1 MTDSAMI
8 APGPRGAPVIG
19 SARALRRDPLGTLER
34 ARREHGDV
42 VRLVLG
48 PRVTRHAL
56 FHPEAVRRVLASEA
70 DGYRKDSRVGEEL
83 RWTLGE
89 GLLNSQDE
97 RWLRQRRFLQPLF
110 TRRRIAGYA
119 DSMAEETAELVG
131 RWRPHADGGHAV
143 DLHAEMSRLTLRV
156 LGRLLFGA
164 DMERVVPVVAWTFP
178 VLGDYTRRRG
188 IAPVRSPRGWPTPV
202 NRRALRARRAV
213 HQVCDDLIAARRA
226 RRDGG
231 EDLLTLLVEARD
243 RGEIPDDA
251 EIRDQLLIFLF
262 AGHDTTALA
271 LTFALY
277 LLGRHPDAQRRVH
290 DEVDRLL
297 GDRLPGAGDMGE
309 LQYTA
314 MVLKEAMRLYPPAWA
329 LPRRTA
335 AGDRIGG
342 YEIPPGEDIILSQWV
357 THRHP
362 DIWPEPARF
371 EPERFT
377 AEREAER
384 PRHAYFPFGA
394 GPRACIG
401 QHFSLLEATIALAVI
416 VHNYELAATSADLR
430 LAPQLTLHPA
440 GPVPC
445 RLTSRS

>member
-1 MTDSAMI
+1 MI

-19 SARALRRDPLGTLER
+19 SARQLRRDPLGTLER
-34 ARREHGDV
+34 ARRQHGDV

-48 PRVTRHAL
+48 PGVTRHAV
-56 FHPEAVRRVLASEA
+56 FHPIAVHRVLAGEA
-70 DGYRKDSRVGEEL
+70 DGYRKDSRLGQEL
-83 RWTLGE
+83 LWTLGD

-97 RWLRQRRFLQPLF
+97 RWLRQRRFVQPLF

-119 DSMAEETAELVG
+119 DSMAEEAAGLVG
-131 RWRPHADGGHAV
+131 QWRRYADHGRAV
-143 DLHAEMSRLTLRV
+143 DVHAEMSRLTLRV

-164 DMERVVPVVAWTFP
+164 DLERVVPVVAWSLP

-188 IAPVRSPRGWPTPV
+188 IAPVRLPRGWPTPV

-213 HQVCDDLIAARRA
+213 YRVCDELIAARRA
-226 RRDGG
+226 AREGDD
-231 EDLLTLLVEARD
+231 DLLTLLVEARD
-243 RGEIPDDA
+243 RGEILDDD

-262 AGHDTTALA
+262 AGHETTALA

-297 GDRLPGAGDMGE
+297 GDRLPGAGDLDGLE
-309 LQYTA
+309 YTA

-329 LPRRTA
+329 LPRRCA
-335 AGDRIGG
+335 RGDRIGG
-342 YEIPPGEDIILSQWV
+342 YDIKPGEDIILSQWV

-362 DIWPEPARF
+362 DVWEHPGRF

-377 AEREAER
+377 REREAGR
-384 PRHAYFPFGA
+384 PRSAYFPFGA

-401 QHFSLLEATIALAVI
+401 QHFALLEAAIALAVI
-416 VHNYELAATSADLR
+416 VHSYELASTSADLR
-430 LAPQLTLHPA
+430 LAPQITLHPA

-445 RLTSRS
+445 RLVPRG